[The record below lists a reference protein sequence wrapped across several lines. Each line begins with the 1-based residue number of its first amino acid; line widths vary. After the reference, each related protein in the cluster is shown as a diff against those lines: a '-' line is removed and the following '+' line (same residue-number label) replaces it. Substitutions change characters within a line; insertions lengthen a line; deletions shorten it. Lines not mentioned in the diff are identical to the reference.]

1 MSRFNYRPGDD
12 SLLLGGHPLS
22 YWSCFIGPD
31 GITVEA
37 AEPRLT
43 RTSIPGRHGLLD
55 QTLRDRKGRAYDD
68 KGRDITVDI
77 VMTADELDQRKLRQR
92 LGEYQGMRTS
102 IWWQRMWDGEY
113 RGTLQI
119 GEWKDVILPGMR
131 YLCTGT
137 TLTLSADD
145 SVQHGPRERLALNE
159 GRNQLGIK
167 GNRLAM
173 PTLDLTTKN
182 VTEIS
187 VNDGAN
193 TLRFTQ
199 ETAFAA
205 GRALAVDSEQ
215 GTATLDGTPL
225 APTLDSD
232 YPELASPQTTIT
244 LTGCDG
250 WIEYEPLYF
259 I

>member
-1 MSRFNYRPGDD
+1 MSRFTYRPADD
-12 SLLLGGHPLS
+12 SLLVGGHPLS
-22 YWSCFIGPD
+22 HWSCFLGPD
-31 GITVEA
+31 GIAIEA

-55 QTLRDRKGRAYDD
+55 QTLRDRQGRAYDD

-77 VMTADELDQRKLRQR
+77 VMTADELDQRQLRQR

-102 IWWQRMWDGEY
+102 LWWQRMWPGEY

-119 GEWKDVILPGMR
+119 GEWKDIILPGMR

-137 TLTLSADD
+137 TLTLHADD
-145 SVQHGPRERLALNE
+145 SVQHGPRERLPLAA
-159 GRNQLGIK
+159 GRNQFGIR

-173 PTLDLTTKN
+173 PTLTLTSLATD
-182 VTEIS
+182 EIS
-187 VNDGAN
+187 VNDGTN

-199 ETAFAA
+199 DTAFAA
-205 GRALAVDSEQ
+205 GRTLTVDSEN
-215 GTATLDGTPL
+215 GTSSLDGTPI
-225 APTLDSD
+225 APTLDSE
-232 YPELASPQTTIT
+232 YPTLASPQTTIT
-244 LTGCDG
+244 LKGATG